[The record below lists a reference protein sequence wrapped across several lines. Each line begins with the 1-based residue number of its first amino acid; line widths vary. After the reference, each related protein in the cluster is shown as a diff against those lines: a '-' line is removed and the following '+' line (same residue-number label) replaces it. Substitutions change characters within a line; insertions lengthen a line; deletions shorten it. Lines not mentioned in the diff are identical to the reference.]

1 MSLHPDFVNELH
13 KRFTGDIRLDPA
25 SRILYSTDASI
36 YQIEP
41 LGVAF
46 PKIQEDLHA
55 AVELAAKYIVPVLA
69 RGAGTS
75 LAGQA
80 IGNAL
85 ILDCSRWLDSLIEI
99 DPESKTATVEPGLV
113 LSTLNAAAAEYGL
126 MYGPDPASS
135 ERATMGGVIANNA
148 TGAHSLIYGM
158 AADHL
163 ISADV
168 IMADGSLAM
177 LGERS
182 TLDNSLVSNLY
193 ASVLEIRE
201 KYVDAITQNWPRTW
215 RNSAGYRLNYMLPWS
230 PSTPS
235 QWDGDYPP
243 TPPSKL
249 NLASLLAGSEGTL
262 AIISRAKVKL
272 VPKPKHTFLAVLAYQ
287 SIADACDD
295 VPRLLLH
302 HPSAVELIPR

>member
-1 MSLHPDFVNELH
+1 MSLPHEFLYELH
-13 KRFTGDIRLDPA
+13 KHFTGDIRTDLA

-41 LGVAF
+41 TGVIL
-46 PKIQEDLHA
+46 PRTQEDLIA
-55 AVELAAKYIVPVLA
+55 AVELAAKYKIPILP

-80 IGNAL
+80 IGHAL
-85 ILDCSRWLDSLIEI
+85 ILDCSRYLNQIMDIN
-99 DPESKTATVEPGLV
+99 PEAHTAVVEPGVV
-113 LSTLNAAAAEYGL
+113 LSKLNLAAAQHSL
-126 MYGPDPASS
+126 MFGPDPASA

-148 TGAHSLIYGM
+148 TGAHSILYGM

-182 TLDNSLVSNLY
+182 TLDNSLVSKLY

-249 NLASLLAGSEGTL
+249 NLACLLAGSEGTL

-272 VPKPKHTFLAVLAYQ
+272 VPKSKHTFLAVLAYQ